1 MTLEEK
7 QQELL
12 TKNKQRR
19 SKQNSRNARGPRKQ
33 PTRRSP
39 RSAVPWLRGILAD
52 PAIPIRAKLYAAYM
66 LACFEKMNVLS
77 YQEFYKYKEGEESSV
92 ENEIAAAFQIRLPEK
107 SGSGQTDPAREAV
120 SVG

>member
-19 SKQNSRNARGPRKQ
+19 SRQNSRNARGPRKQ

-52 PAIPIRAKLYAAYM
+52 PEIGIRAKLYAAYL
-66 LACFEKMNVLS
+66 LACFEDMKILS

-107 SGSGQTDPAREAV
+107 SGSEQTEPREAIP
-120 SVG
+120 VG